1 MRNSPEDSDAP
12 TAEPASFGEVPIML
26 FVRGLA
32 MVTLLVSLIVGFHL
46 YLGYRL
52 IGDAQLAE
60 PLATAAWSVLWLA
73 FSSIFGGFIGGRLLP
88 KPIARVLQWLGFGW
102 MGAFGLLLVG
112 TAVSDLVLW
121 GAARFTAVDS
131 TWLAGRALLVVGLV
145 APALGYGFWVGRR
158 PEIKRITIDVPGLGA
173 ALDGMRIV
181 QISDVHIGE
190 TLGKDFAQLVADT
203 VNSLKPDLVAVTG
216 DMIDGSVARL
226 QDEVAPL
233 GTMRAK
239 HGVFFV
245 TGNHEYYSGGAAWEA
260 EARRLGMTV
269 LHNEHRVIEHGGA
282 QLTIGGVTDL
292 EGARF
297 AESHA
302 PRVDVAF
309 AGSPTSAPR
318 VLLAHQPR
326 FAKAAAAHNVSLMLS
341 GHTHGGQIFPFM
353 FLVKLQQPVIGGF
366 AMLSGVPTYTSNGTG
381 YWGPPFRVG
390 PRGEV
395 TEITLRAVPAKR

>member
-1 MRNSPEDSDAP
+1 MSNPSDDAP
-12 TAEPASFGEVPIML
+12 EASVAEPARFGEVPILL

-32 MVTLLVSLIVGFHL
+32 LVTVLMSLIVGFHV
-46 YLGYRL
+46 YLGFRL
-52 IGDAQLAE
+52 IRDAQVPE
-60 PLATAAWSVLWLA
+60 PFATVAWATLWVA
-73 FSSIFGGFIGGRLLP
+73 FASIFGGFIGGRLLP
-88 KPIARVLQWLGFGW
+88 KRFAGILQWVGFGW

-112 TAVSDLVLW
+112 TAASDVVLW
-121 GAARFTAVDS
+121 VASKLTAVDAS
-131 TWLAGRALLVVGLV
+131 WLSWRAIAVVALT
-145 APALGYGFWVGRR
+145 APALAYGFWVARR
-158 PEIKRITIDVPGLGA
+158 PEIKRVTIDIPGLGA
-173 ALDGMRIV
+173 GLDGTRIV

-226 QDEVAPL
+226 RDQVAPL
-233 GTMRAK
+233 GTMKAK

-260 EARRLGMTV
+260 EARNLGMTV
-269 LHNEHRVIEHGGA
+269 LHNEHRVIENAGA
-282 QLTIGGVTDL
+282 TLIIGGVTDL

-297 AESHA
+297 SESHT
-302 PRVDVAF
+302 PRVDLAF
-309 AGSPTSAPR
+309 VGSPTGAPR

-326 FAKAAAAHNVSLMLS
+326 FSKAAAAQKVSLMLS

-366 AMLSGVPTYTSNGTG
+366 ALLSGVPTYTSNGTG
-381 YWGPPFRVG
+381 YWGPPFRIG

-395 TEITLRAVPAKR
+395 TEITLRAVPG